1 MNGIHCRDAANTS
14 HSGLWGSQL
23 SILQIA
29 PLPERH
35 SRRLN
40 PLLRYLSLLLL
51 LIATSA
57 PAQQRIVS
65 LNLCTDLLL
74 LELVP
79 HSRIASLTYW
89 AADSDL
95 SYLADSVG
103 DIPLNHSLAE
113 EIVPLQPD
121 LVLAGQFSDLQLVA
135 LLQQMGIRVEVVDV
149 PLTLEG
155 MREHFLS
162 VGKLVGASQRAAEM
176 ADLIDARL
184 AAVAADNTADKPLAA
199 VYGPQGVS
207 PGSDTLLND
216 LLSLSGFRNLAAEEG
231 IVSYG
236 TLSLES
242 LVMAQP
248 DVLLIDNLSSNRD
261 SVAHQ
266 ALRHPALRRQFSRSQ
281 VLEMPSWLTACV
293 GPPVAEAAERLLA
306 HRLQLQ
312 GQP

>member
-1 MNGIHCRDAANTS
+1 M
-14 HSGLWGSQL
+14 
-23 SILQIA
+23 
-29 PLPERH
+29 
-35 SRRLN
+35 
-40 PLLRYLSLLLL
+40 LRYLPFL
-51 LIATSA
+51 LILLATSA
-57 PAQQRIVS
+57 SAQQRIVS

-79 HSRIASLTYW
+79 RSQIASLTYW
-89 AADSDL
+89 AADPDL

-103 DIPLNHSLAE
+103 DIPLNRSLAE
-113 EIVPLQPD
+113 EIVPLKPD
-121 LVLAGQFSDLQLVA
+121 LVLAGQFSDTQLVS
-135 LLQQMGIRVEVVDV
+135 LLQQMDIRVEVVDV

-162 VGKLVGASQRAAEM
+162 VGELVGASQRAADM
-176 ADLIDARL
+176 ADRIDARL
-184 AAVAADNTADKPLAA
+184 AAVAAQTATEKPLAA

-216 LLSLSGFRNLAAEEG
+216 LMNLAGFRNLAAELG

-242 LVMAQP
+242 LVMAEP
-248 DVLLIDNLSSNRD
+248 DVLVIDNLSSNRD

-266 ALRHPALRRQFSRSQ
+266 ALRHPALKAQFDAAQ
-281 VLEMPSWLTACV
+281 VMEMPSWLTACV

-306 HRLQLQ
+306 QRRQMQ
-312 GQP
+312 GRP